1 MADGAGGAMA
11 APPPLAPAGG
21 KPATGPMIGYAALAS
36 AIAVGIVGALVILV
50 TPGFLALI
58 AAQAGLDD
66 RQLGY
71 IAAWD
76 INAMAAMIGVSTFLL
91 PRWDWR
97 ISVGVGLALLVLGN
111 LATAAAH
118 DYAAIAAARVVA
130 GAGEGIAVGF
140 AFAAFGK
147 AANPDRTFA
156 VYLVLGALIGAGILL
171 ALPLAEAQIGPRML
185 FVANAALAALVA
197 LGLKW
202 FPHGRRL
209 EQDAEFGSGGGLD
222 RRLATL
228 SLISVF
234 FYFFAI
240 SAVWSY
246 SERIGQASG
255 LDAQQIAHGL
265 SLGTFAGMGGAALA
279 GLLPRR
285 AGRAWP
291 LAISGAVTVV
301 SYLLLVGSVS
311 STAFAIA
318 MVLLLMSWN
327 FAQPLLSGICC
338 DADCEGRVVCAMGS
352 IQTFGM
358 GFGPAAV
365 GMTLASG
372 SYTLALWASC
382 AVIAASLMLTIF
394 AIRPHSV
401 RNPL

>member
-1 MADGAGGAMA
+1 MTAGGVAA
-11 APPPLAPAGG
+11 IASGVPSKVAPPAITYG
-21 KPATGPMIGYAALAS
+21 ALAA
-36 AIAVGIVGALVILV
+36 AIAVGIVGALIILV

-66 RQLGY
+66 QHLGY

-76 INAMAAMIGVSTFLL
+76 INAMALTIGVSTFLL

-118 DYAAIAAARVVA
+118 DYATVAVARVVA

-147 AANPDRTFA
+147 AANPDRVFA
-156 VYLVLGALIGAGILL
+156 IYLVLGALIGAGILL
-171 ALPLAEAQIGPRML
+171 VLPDWQVRFGPRAL
-185 FVANAALAALVA
+185 FVANAALAAATA

-209 EQDAEFGSGGGLD
+209 ERDAAIDVETRFDG
-222 RRLATL
+222 RLATWAL
-228 SLISVF
+228 VAVF

-240 SAVWSY
+240 GAVWSY
-246 SERIGQASG
+246 AERIGQASG

-279 GLLPRR
+279 GVLPRR
-285 AGRAWP
+285 WGRAWP
-291 LAISGAVTVV
+291 LAASGFVTIV
-301 SYLLLVGSVS
+301 SYHLLVGSVQPTTFVLS
-311 STAFAIA
+311 

-338 DADCEGRVVCAMGS
+338 DADCRGRVVCAMGS

-365 GMTLASG
+365 GLTLRSG
-372 SYTLALWASC
+372 SYTLALWSSSA
-382 AVIAASLMLTIF
+382 ILAASLLLTIV
-394 AIRPHSV
+394 AIRRP
-401 RNPL
+401 RRT